1 MPEARTPPAA
11 QQITWIYTYD
21 LPKTALFYTET
32 LGLEQVLDQG
42 ICRVF
47 KVTPSSFIGV
57 CQRPDRHVE
66 PKGVI
71 LTLLTPDVDGWYAK
85 LKAAGADLMTEPGF
99 SENAKAYAFFC
110 RDPEGYRIEFQW
122 FQDPRWQL
130 PEGYTHHVR

>member
-1 MPEARTPPAA
+1 MSQSPPPPAV
-11 QQITWIYTYD
+11 QQITWVYTYD
-21 LPKTALFYTET
+21 LDKTARFYTEA
-32 LGLEQVLDQG
+32 LGLAQVLDQT

-47 KVTPSSFIGV
+47 KVSPTSFIGV

-71 LTLLTPDVDGWYAK
+71 LTLLTPDVDGWYAR
-85 LKAAGADLMTEPGF
+85 LEAAGADLVSAPSF

-122 FQDPRWQL
+122 FADPRWEL
-130 PEGYTHHVR
+130 PEGYAHHVR